1 MTVSYLLGSGV
12 AEKPNGDKLH
22 ERYPVFRDWLAQV
35 EAWTGVT
42 PHQIF
47 TEVGPDAEHGGL
59 VRVVPRVRSAALAL
73 GVCDILAES
82 GVRPD
87 AAGGT
92 SLGGMVAAGIAGAID
107 RESLFGLFVQFGSVP
122 EEPEAPL
129 HGVALA
135 YVPAEDSDLA
145 WYYGEENPGVYLSC
159 DIGSSADGAMR
170 LLMLAGLRSDI
181 DAMAERAPLG
191 TVFVTP
197 IEEAFHT
204 PLMQRVADFVEPYIE
219 NIPFKDPE
227 IPLYSALE
235 QRTLRTAD
243 EVRDMFLRNTVNTV
257 YMPAVQDAMA
267 ADNPKH
273 VIVPG
278 PSLPA
283 GVLRF
288 AFPVSHIEQPDQVA
302 EALTALYEAG
312 VELPRM
318 RHADR

>member
-12 AEKPNGDKLH
+12 AEKPTGDKLH
-22 ERYPVFRDWLAQV
+22 ERYPVMRDWLAQV

-47 TEVGPDAEHGGL
+47 TEFGPDAEHGGL

-73 GVCDILAES
+73 GICDILAES
-82 GVRPD
+82 GVRPS

-92 SLGGMVAAGIAGAID
+92 SLGGMVAACVGGAID
-107 RESLFGLFVQFGSVP
+107 RESLFGLLVQLGSVP
-122 EEPEAPL
+122 ERPDAPA

-135 YVPAEDSDLA
+135 YVPAAEDLA
-145 WYYGEENPGVYLSC
+145 WYYGPENPGVHLAC

-170 LLMLAGLRSDI
+170 LLMLGGLRTDI

-204 PLMQRVADFVEPYIE
+204 PLMQHVADFIEPYIRQMPFTDPQ
-219 NIPFKDPE
+219 IPV
-227 IPLYSALE
+227 YSALE
-235 QRTLRTAD
+235 PRTLRTAA
-243 EVRDMFLRNTVNTV
+243 EIRDMFLRNTTNTV
-257 YMPAVQDAMA
+257 QMTDVQNAMA
-267 ADNPKH
+267 QDDPKV

-288 AFPVSHIEQPDQVA
+288 PFPVTHIELPEHVT

-318 RHADR
+318 QHANG